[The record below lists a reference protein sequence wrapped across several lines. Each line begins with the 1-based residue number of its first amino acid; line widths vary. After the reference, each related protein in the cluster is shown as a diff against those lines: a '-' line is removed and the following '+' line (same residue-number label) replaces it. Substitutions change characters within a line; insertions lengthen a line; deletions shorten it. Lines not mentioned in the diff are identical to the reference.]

1 MKEYN
6 NNNILS
12 VKTGINHTKIK
23 QVLLKYIP
31 SFIFFLGNFKFFE
44 FFYEKLEK
52 KYFLK
57 FPSIIYFINNASFIC
72 VFKLNVYME
81 IYSSEKCPIYLTIS
95 KMPKK
100 GALGVEI

>member
-44 FFYEKLEK
+44 FFYEKLEEK
-52 KYFLK
+52 IF
-57 FPSIIYFINNASFIC
+57 
-72 VFKLNVYME
+72 FKISLD
-81 IYSSEKCPIYLTIS
+81 YLLY
-95 KMPKK
+95 K
-100 GALGVEI
+100 